1 MIRPRVD
8 RIQTFKEDIIVG
20 HCVSEVESSFAVD
33 PAIEIVSTD
42 LWLAVIVRESLI
54 CVRDKDISI
63 MQCHVLDHGRWCFYD
78 VCIEP

>member
-1 MIRPRVD
+1 M
-8 RIQTFKEDIIVG
+8 QTFKEDIIVG
-20 HCVSEVESSFAVD
+20 HCVSEVESCFAVD

-63 MQCHVLDHGRWCFYD
+63 MQRQVLDYGRRCFYD